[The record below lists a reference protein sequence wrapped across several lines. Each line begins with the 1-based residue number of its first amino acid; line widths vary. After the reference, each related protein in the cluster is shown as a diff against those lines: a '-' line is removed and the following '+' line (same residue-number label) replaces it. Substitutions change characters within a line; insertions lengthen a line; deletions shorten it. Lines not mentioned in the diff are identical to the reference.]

1 VRAYPANEAGGSQA
15 HLLNLEYQ
23 QLVPVA
29 GQNLTVAGFYDW
41 GDVTIN
47 KFSSFTTDLNH
58 YQLEGWGLWMGS
70 SVSSGLGQT
79 DFKLTW
85 ARRIGHN
92 PKASSSG
99 LDQDGSLVLNRYLF
113 NINHAF

>member
-1 VRAYPANEAGGSQA
+1 MLRSRHWPIRTFKPKPNLALSSVR
-15 HLLNLEYQ
+15 
-23 QLVPVA
+23 
-29 GQNLTVAGFYDW
+29 
-41 GDVTIN
+41 N
-47 KFSSFTTDLNH
+47 KFSSFTTALNH
-58 YQLEGWGLWMGS
+58 YQLQGAGLWLGS
-70 SVSSGLGQT
+70 SVNSGLGQT

-92 PKASSSG
+92 PNANSSG